1 MDTYIDFSISFE
13 FPFFVFF
20 HAYFLF
26 QMCFLV
32 LTTILLVIEMASSL
46 EYCGGAGI
54 GNKKLQYVFGDAMV
68 DSPNCLGPDGTPY
81 PT

>member
-1 MDTYIDFSISFE
+1 MDTYIDYLFISLDIIVLFIQA
-13 FPFFVFF
+13 
-20 HAYFLF
+20 HFLF

-32 LTTILLVIEMASSL
+32 LTTILLVIEMASSR

-81 PT
+81 PM

>member
-1 MDTYIDFSISFE
+1 
-13 FPFFVFF
+13 
-20 HAYFLF
+20 
-26 QMCFLV
+26 MCFLV
-32 LTTILLVIEMASSL
+32 LTTILLVIEMASSR

-81 PT
+81 PM